1 MNHELSGALALE
13 VFACSALIV
22 SVLRVLAFP

>member
-22 SVLRVLAFP
+22 SVLGALAFP